1 MTGDDSRPV
10 VDRVADVVFFGPLG
24 FVLEHRRLLP
34 QMAQRGRR
42 QIAFTAMIGRFTVS
56 HGRERVHGLIE
67 GLAGRAPAD
76 EPAPAPLVAVPS
88 LSTTDM
94 TTETETET
102 EPASTMS
109 AAALAI
115 PQYDSLSAIQV
126 VPRLEGLTDTELTQL
141 RDYEVATRSRR
152 TILAKISQLQQ

>member
-1 MTGDDSRPV
+1 MTGDEARPA

-42 QIAFTAMIGRFTVS
+42 QVAFTAMIGRFTVR
-56 HGRERVHGLIE
+56 HGRERVQGLIE

-76 EPAPAPLVAVPS
+76 EPAPEPLVAVPS
-88 LSTTDM
+88 LPTTDV
-94 TTETETET
+94 TTETET
-102 EPASTMS
+102 ASTMS

>member
-1 MTGDDSRPV
+1 MTGDEARPA

-42 QIAFTAMIGRFTVS
+42 QIAFTAMIGRFTVR
-56 HGRERVHGLIE
+56 HGRERVQGLIE

-88 LSTTDM
+88 LPTTDV
-94 TTETETET
+94 TTEI
-102 EPASTMS
+102 ASTMS

>member
-1 MTGDDSRPV
+1 MTDDEARPA

-42 QIAFTAMIGRFTVS
+42 QIAFTAMIGRFTVR
-56 HGRERVHGLIE
+56 HGRERVQGLIE

-88 LSTTDM
+88 LPTTDV

-102 EPASTMS
+102 ASTMS

>member
-1 MTGDDSRPV
+1 MTDDEARPA

-42 QIAFTAMIGRFTVS
+42 QVAFTAMIGRFTVR
-56 HGRERVHGLIE
+56 HGRERVQGLIE
-67 GLAGRAPAD
+67 GLAGRATA
-76 EPAPAPLVAVPS
+76 EGPAPTPLVAVPS
-88 LSTTDM
+88 LPATDVAARAETASTT
-94 TTETETET
+94 
-102 EPASTMS
+102 S
-109 AAALAI
+109 AATLAI

-126 VPRLEGLTDTELTQL
+126 VPRLEGLTEAELTQL

>member
-1 MTGDDSRPV
+1 MTGDEARPA

-42 QIAFTAMIGRFTVS
+42 QVAFTAMIGRFTVR
-56 HGRERVHGLIE
+56 HGRERVQGLIE

-88 LSTTDM
+88 LPTTDV
-94 TTETETET
+94 TTET
-102 EPASTMS
+102 ASTMS

>member
-1 MTGDDSRPV
+1 MTDDEARPA

-42 QIAFTAMIGRFTVS
+42 QVAFTAMIGRFTVR
-56 HGRERVHGLIE
+56 HGRERVQGLIE

-88 LSTTDM
+88 LPTTDV
-94 TTETETET
+94 TTET
-102 EPASTMS
+102 ASTMS